1 MLFQIEFLP
10 VYKPTEAEIDDP
22 RVYASNVRLRMAT
35 RLGIPMVDRSV
46 NEWRPNFEK
55 STENLSS
62 SQNDLR
68 EEVLTIE
75 RAPAYVVDF
84 VGNMTQM
91 WSNFQHYPLA
101 TSLTLGCYWKLK
113 YPFQNYN
120 VLKMLN
126 M

>member
-91 WSNFQHYPLA
+91 
-101 TSLTLGCYWKLK
+101 
-113 YPFQNYN
+113 
-120 VLKMLN
+120 
-126 M
+126 